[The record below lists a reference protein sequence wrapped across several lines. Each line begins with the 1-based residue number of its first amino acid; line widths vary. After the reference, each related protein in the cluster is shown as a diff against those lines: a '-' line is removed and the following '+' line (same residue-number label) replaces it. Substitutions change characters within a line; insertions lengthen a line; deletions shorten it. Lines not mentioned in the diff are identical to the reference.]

1 MMTNHKPIEF
11 ITVSPSLGE
20 IGRTVVEKEREALG
34 ALAKELQNF
43 SEDGLGAAF
52 TKAVNLI
59 NSTLSG
65 TSAGRLIVSGM
76 GKSGHIGKKIAATF
90 ASTGQPSFFVH
101 PAESGHGDLGMIT
114 PQDLL
119 LLISFSGE
127 TQEILYIIKFAKKN
141 NIPMVAITVNEE
153 STLAKNADIVLVLPH
168 CGEACP
174 MGLAPTNSSTM
185 TLAMGDALAITLLTL
200 REFKDE
206 DFHRFHPSG
215 SLGLQLRTLEEIM
228 HTGKSLPLMTL
239 NDLMGEV
246 IIEMTQKGYGCVGVI
261 DDEGILKGII
271 TDGDIRRHM
280 HEGFLKDRAQDV
292 MTANP
297 KILKKEQLVAEAMAL
312 FESKSIP
319 CAFVVEEGKPI
330 GLVRLLDCIRSS

>member
-1 MMTNHKPIEF
+1 MSLNKPLEMGAF
-11 ITVSPSLGE
+11 PLSLVEVGQAV
-20 IGRTVVEKEREALG
+20 IDKEKEALN
-34 ALAKELQNF
+34 ALSTELQNL
-43 SEDGLGAAF
+43 SPEGLGTAF
-52 TKAVNLI
+52 AKAVNLI
-59 NSTLSG
+59 NRTLSG
-65 TSAGRLIVSGM
+65 NSPGRLIVSGM
-76 GKSGHIGKKIAATF
+76 GKSGHIGKKMAATF

-114 PQDLL
+114 KHDLL

-141 NIPMVAITVNEE
+141 NIPMVAITVNPL
-153 STLAKNADIVLVLPH
+153 STLAKNANIVLVLPN

-185 TLAMGDALAITLLTL
+185 TLALGDALAITLLTL

-228 HTGKSLPLMTL
+228 HTGKNLPLMPEEA
-239 NDLMGEV
+239 LMGEV
-246 IIEMTQKGYGCVGVI
+246 IIEMTQKGFGCVGLI
-261 DDEGILKGII
+261 DNEGLLKGII
-271 TDGDIRRHM
+271 TDGDLRRHM
-280 HEGFLKDRAQDV
+280 HEGLLKDKALNV
-292 MTANP
+292 MTQNP
-297 KILKKEQLVAEAMAL
+297 KVLKKEHLVAEALAL

-319 CAFVVEEGKPI
+319 CAFVVENDRPL
-330 GLVRLLDCIRSS
+330 GLVRLLDCIRSA